1 VVGVNLEM
9 IWINLFKRNPC
20 CLNEYNMKRNTQ
32 TILGIMIIA
41 SLLPSVMLVTSKSQ
55 LSFAASSDAQDFMN
69 MTEEQRVQAAKNMT
83 QEEKQTVMNEF
94 SKQNSTVDENMSA
107 TMTNNTKP
115 LMGNFVGSGDGF
127 HKAEGIAKVITLADG
142 KTFLRLE
149 NLKATNGPDL
159 YVYLSTGKD
168 VSDIVNLGRLKGNIG
183 NQNYEIPT
191 GTDLSK
197 HNTVLI
203 WCKAFSTLF
212 GSAIL
217 SSQ

>member
-1 VVGVNLEM
+1 MKSFTRTIISMVIIV
-9 IWINLFKRNPC
+9 
-20 CLNEYNMKRNTQ
+20 CLV
-32 TILGIMIIA
+32 
-41 SLLPSVMLVTSKSQ
+41 PSVMFITNKSPV
-55 LSFAASSDAQDFMN
+55 SFAASDDIQKFVN
-69 MTEEQRVQAAKNMT
+69 MTEDQRVQAAKNMT

-94 SKQNSTVDENMSA
+94 SKQNSTVNENMSA

-127 HKAEGIAKVITLADG
+127 HKAEGVAKVITPIDG

-183 NQNYEIPT
+183 NQNYEIPA
-191 GTDLSK
+191 GTDLAK
-197 HNTVLI
+197 YDTVLI

-212 GSAIL
+212 GSAKL
-217 SSQ
+217 SS

>member
-1 VVGVNLEM
+1 
-9 IWINLFKRNPC
+9 
-20 CLNEYNMKRNTQ
+20 MKRNTR
-32 TILGIMIIA
+32 TILGVLIIA
-41 SLLPSVMLVTSKSQ
+41 ILLPSVMLVASKLQ
-55 LSFAASSDAQDFMN
+55 VSFAASSDPQEFMN
-69 MTEEQRVQAAKNMT
+69 ITEEQRVEAAKNMT
-83 QEEKQTVMNEF
+83 QEEKQKIMIEF
-94 SKQNSTVDENMSA
+94 SKQNSTIDEDMSA
-107 TMTNNTKP
+107 AMTNNTKP

-127 HKAEGIAKVITLADG
+127 HKAEGVAKVITLADG

-168 VSDIVNLGRLKGNIG
+168 ISDIVNLGRLKGNIG

-197 HNTVLI
+197 YDTVLI

-212 GSAIL
+212 GSAKL
-217 SSQ
+217 ASQ

>member
-1 VVGVNLEM
+1 
-9 IWINLFKRNPC
+9 
-20 CLNEYNMKRNTQ
+20 
-32 TILGIMIIA
+32 MIIA

-197 HNTVLI
+197 YSTVLI

>member
-1 VVGVNLEM
+1 
-9 IWINLFKRNPC
+9 
-20 CLNEYNMKRNTQ
+20 MKRNNRS
-32 TILGIMIIA
+32 ILAMMIIA
-41 SLLPSVMLVTSKSQ
+41 SLLPSVMLVTSKLQ
-55 LSFAASSDAQDFMN
+55 VSFAASFDPQDFMN

-83 QEEKQTVMNEF
+83 REEKQTVMNEF

-115 LMGNFVGSGDGF
+115 LKGNFVGSGDGF
-127 HKAEGIAKVITLADG
+127 HKAEGVAKVITLADG

-159 YVYLSTGKD
+159 YVYLSTGKE

-183 NQNYEIPT
+183 NQNYEIPA
-191 GTDLSK
+191 GTDLAK
-197 HNTVLI
+197 YNTVLI

-212 GSAIL
+212 GSAKL

>member
-1 VVGVNLEM
+1 
-9 IWINLFKRNPC
+9 
-20 CLNEYNMKRNTQ
+20 
-32 TILGIMIIA
+32 MIIA
-41 SLLPSVMLVTSKSQ
+41 SILPSVMLVTSKSQ
-55 LSFAASSDAQDFMN
+55 LSFAASSDPQDFMN
-69 MTEEQRVQAAKNMT
+69 MTEDQRVQAAKNMT
-83 QEEKQTVMNEF
+83 QEEKQAVMNEF

-168 VSDIVNLGRLKGNIG
+168 VSDIVNLGKLKGNIG

-197 HNTVLI
+197 YDTVLI

-212 GSAIL
+212 GSAKL